1 MTEERE
7 EKGAVT
13 GTAGSP
19 AGPDATSGGSR
30 AASTGAPAPDRR
42 VYPGSTVGAPAGG
55 PDTRRRGGRIA
66 AAVAAVSAVLVVIA
80 LYLAFGVPAGDP
92 LKTAE
97 PVPAGSASAPAQVD
111 NAASEPKKVD
121 VGQVVT
127 ALSFDGEQVG
137 VPADKARV
145 AAKDGRVL
153 VSAAAGDADDA
164 VVRLSARRMAAL
176 AGQLKDLKIDGTEV
190 SSVTWVAEGADG
202 SVQFTGTMAPVSAPT
217 SGGTGDIL
225 RAAHEYAATEAV
237 WAAAGDDVSGMERA
251 AGDAPTDLDG
261 APIEVGAASKAVAEE
276 TGASTASGSAA
287 SSGGSASSAGGSAG
301 TTSSSSS
308 QTGSSSGSSASAGA
322 QGAQQSSTITVHV
335 SVDASAAGGG
345 TLASTSLSLKRGASA
360 YDALRATGLSVNA
373 RSTVYGVYVAAIGGF
388 AEFDHGDGSGW
399 TYYVNGVFADRSA
412 GAWTLSDGD
421 SVSWVYVAG

>member
-153 VSAAAGDADDA
+153 VSAAAGDAPA
-164 VVRLSARRMAAL
+164 
-176 AGQLKDLKIDGTEV
+176 
-190 SSVTWVAEGADG
+190 
-202 SVQFTGTMAPVSAPT
+202 
-217 SGGTGDIL
+217 
-225 RAAHEYAATEAV
+225 
-237 WAAAGDDVSGMERA
+237 
-251 AGDAPTDLDG
+251 DLDG

>member
-13 GTAGSP
+13 GAAGS
-19 AGPDATSGGSR
+19 ATGPDATSGDSH
-30 AASTGAPAPDRR
+30 AASTGVPAPDQR
-42 VYPGSTVGAPAGG
+42 VYPGSAAAVPSDG
-55 PDTRRRGGRIA
+55 PDSRRRGGRIA
-66 AAVAAVSAVLVVIA
+66 AALAAVSAALVAIA
-80 LYLAFGVPAGDP
+80 LYLALGTSGADP

-97 PVPAGSASAPAQVD
+97 PVPAGSASASAQVD
-111 NAASEPKKVD
+111 AAASEPKKVD
-121 VGQVVT
+121 VGQAVA

-164 VVRLSARRMAAL
+164 VVRLAARRMAAL
-176 AGQLKDLKIDGTEV
+176 AGQLKGLKIDDTEV

-202 SVQFTGTMAPVSAPT
+202 SVQFAGTIAPAFAPT
-217 SGGTGDIL
+217 SGGTADIL
-225 RAAHEYAATEAV
+225 RAAQGYAATEGV

-261 APIEVGAASKAVAEE
+261 APIEVGKASKAVAEE
-276 TGASTASGSAA
+276 TGASTASGSGA
-287 SSGGSASSAGGSAG
+287 SSGGTTSSAAGSAG

-308 QTGSSSGSSASAGA
+308 QTGSSSGGSASTGA
-322 QGAQQSSTITVHV
+322 QGAQQASTITVHV
-335 SVDASAAGGG
+335 SVDASAVGGG
-345 TLASTSLSLKRGASA
+345 TLASTSVTLKRGASA